1 MQKGWVVMESMTNKV
16 EARTVT
22 CCFCGRVI
30 PYWVSNNPYPV
41 NKDPDA
47 RCCDMCNDL
56 KVIPARLKRLMNGRE
71 QRKEV

>member
-1 MQKGWVVMESMTNKV
+1 METMTNKV

-47 RCCDMCNDL
+47 RCCDMCNTL
-56 KVIPARLKRLMNGRE
+56 KVIPARLEKLNGRE
-71 QRKEV
+71 QRSSNN

>member
-1 MQKGWVVMESMTNKV
+1 METMTNKV
-16 EARTVT
+16 EVRTVT

-30 PYWVSNNPYPV
+30 PYWVSNDPYPV

-56 KVIPARLKRLMNGRE
+56 KVIPARLEKLNVRE
-71 QRKEV
+71 QRETV

>member
-1 MQKGWVVMESMTNKV
+1 METLDKKV

-30 PYWVSNNPYPV
+30 PYWVSNNPAPL

-56 KVIPARLKRLMNGRE
+56 KVIPARLERLMNGGEHRE
-71 QRKEV
+71 EVRKSN